1 METDLI
7 ARAFIKRLVAG
18 TAVALLLCA
27 TAPVNIAKKSPAEIT
42 LREAVGISVTTSPD
56 YGITANNRR
65 ATDEE
70 LNQAE
75 ALYRPSIDLR
85 IDGGYEHTDNPTI
98 LNSDGSHEQNL
109 WRYNSGITLTQLLF
123 DGGAARYENLRQQAR
138 VLSASHRVRE
148 AAELQGLSAV
158 ESYLNV
164 LRQHK
169 LLQIARENVHAHE
182 SILDKILD
190 STRAG
195 KTSLADNRQAAARL
209 EAAQA
214 EEANARADLDT
225 AEGDFLRDVGR
236 KPGRLRDTPAP
247 SDRLEKNVEQE
258 VLISLADNPT
268 ISIANADYLVAQRE
282 YEGTKS
288 AFSPKFDLQLQGQD
302 GHNLSGLPGRN
313 IDASALVVMNWNLYR
328 GGADV
333 ARRQEFMYREA
344 QAKDQRAKTA
354 RGVEEDVRK
363 TWAGMQSARDRRK
376 AFSLQS
382 ANNAR
387 VVGAYKDQF
396 ELARRTL
403 LDVLD
408 AQNEL
413 FVSRANAIN
422 AQYLEMFAVYRL
434 LALKGDLLEALA
446 IPLPH
451 EADPGAM

>member
-1 METDLI
+1 MERDL
-7 ARAFIKRLVAG
+7 AATAFIKRLAAGAAVILLLAG
-18 TAVALLLCA
+18 TAQAA
-27 TAPVNIAKKSPAEIT
+27 AKKSQKAMT
-42 LREAVGISVTTSPD
+42 LREAVGISVTTYPD

-70 LNQAE
+70 LDQAE

-85 IDGGYEHTDNPTI
+85 IDGGYEHTENPTI
-98 LNSDGSHEQNL
+98 FNADGSHEQNL

-123 DGGAARYENLRQQAR
+123 DGGAARYENLGQQAR
-138 VLSASHRVRE
+138 VLSAAHRVRE
-148 AAELQGLSAV
+148 AAELQALAAV

-164 LRQHK
+164 LRQRK
-169 LLQIARENVHAHE
+169 LLDIAHENVRAHQ
-182 SILDKILD
+182 SILDKILE

-195 KTSLADNRQAAARL
+195 KTSLADNRQTASRL

-214 EEANARADLDT
+214 EESNARADLET

-236 KPGRLRDTPAP
+236 KPGPLRDTPTP
-247 SDRLEKNVEQE
+247 SGRLAEDVEQE
-258 VLISLADNPT
+258 VRISLADNPT

-282 YEGTKS
+282 YEGTEA
-288 AFSPKFDLQLQGQD
+288 AFSPKFDFQLQGQD

-313 IDASALVVMNWNLYR
+313 VDASALVVMNWNLYR

-333 ARRQEFMYREA
+333 ARRRESMYREA
-344 QAKDQRAKTA
+344 QTKDQRAKVA

-363 TWAGMQSARDRRK
+363 TWAGMESARDRAR
-376 AFSLQS
+376 AFSLQA
-382 ANNAR
+382 ANNVR
-387 VVGAYKDQF
+387 VVSAYHDQF

-413 FVSRANAIN
+413 FVSRANAVN
-422 AQYLEMFAVYRL
+422 ARYLEMFAVYRL

-446 IPLPH
+446 ISLPR
-451 EADPGAM
+451 EADPGM

>member
-1 METDLI
+1 MLPAFMKRLI
-7 ARAFIKRLVAG
+7 AG
-18 TAVALLLCA
+18 TTLALMLCGAAHAQPAV
-27 TAPVNIAKKSPAEIT
+27 KKSPKEMT
-42 LREAVGISVTTSPD
+42 LREAVGISVATYPD

-85 IDGGYEHTDNPTI
+85 IDGGYEHTDNPSI
-98 LNSDGSHEQNL
+98 FNSDGSHERNL

-148 AAELQGLSAV
+148 AAELQALSAV

-164 LRQHK
+164 LRQRK
-169 LLQIARENVHAHE
+169 LLQIAHENIRAHE
-182 SILDKILD
+182 SILTKIME

-195 KTSLADNRQAAARL
+195 KTTLADDRQASARL
-209 EAAQA
+209 EVAQA
-214 EEANARADLDT
+214 TEASVKADLAT
-225 AEGDFLRDVGR
+225 AEADFLRDVGR
-236 KPGRLRDTPAP
+236 KPNKLRDAPVPAGRLAKD
-247 SDRLEKNVEQE
+247 VEEE
-258 VLISLADNPT
+258 VRISLADNPT
-268 ISIANADYLVAQRE
+268 LSIANSDVLVAQRE
-282 YEGTKS
+282 YESTDA
-288 AFSPKFDLQLQGQD
+288 AFSPRFDLQLQGQN

-333 ARRQEFMYREA
+333 ARRREFMYRQA
-344 QAKDQRAKTA
+344 QTKDQRAKAA
-354 RGVEEDVRK
+354 RGVEDDVRR
-363 TWAGMQSARDRRK
+363 TWAGMIASRERAR
-376 AFSLQS
+376 AFSLQA

-387 VVGAYKDQF
+387 VVSAYSDQF
-396 ELARRTL
+396 ELARRSL

-408 AQNEL
+408 SQNEL
-413 FVSRANAIN
+413 FVSRANAVN
-422 AQYLEMFAVYRL
+422 AHYIEMFAVYRL
-434 LALKGDLLEALA
+434 LALKGDLLDALA
-446 IPLPH
+446 IPLPR